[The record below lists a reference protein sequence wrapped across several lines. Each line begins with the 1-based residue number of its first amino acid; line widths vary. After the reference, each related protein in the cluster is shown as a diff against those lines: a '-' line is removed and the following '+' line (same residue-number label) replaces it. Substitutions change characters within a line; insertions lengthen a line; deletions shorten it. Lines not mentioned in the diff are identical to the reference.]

1 MPLMSSPDEN
11 ESPSLAQRSSG
22 AIGRRDLL
30 KAAAALGA
38 GAAVPS
44 WLASPD
50 AARAAATVRYG
61 PRHRILQPG
70 MGPRPGTYIRATLE
84 TIRWGRL
91 PNRLSEPIATVR
103 SGAVVTFD
111 TVSHEGILEDQ
122 GRNPVAY
129 FASKGVPARDVLLD
143 AQAIAD
149 SDLAHDFAKDG
160 PHIVVGP
167 VAVAGAE
174 RGDVLR
180 VDVLRL
186 LPRVPYAVI
195 SNRHGTGALP
205 GVYPEGPPPSPIAS
219 PQRPELY
226 HNVSIFTPL
235 RRRRGKEVLVL
246 PVNRRRRA
254 EFALK
259 PFLGTMGVALDTDKS
274 PNSVPPS
281 VAGGNLDIN
290 DLQVGSTLYLP
301 VMVPGAKFYVGDPH
315 FAQGDGEVALT
326 AAEGSLRATL
336 RLTLIKHGSDRIP
349 GRRPELT
356 GPFVETSTH
365 WIPVGLDKDLDEA
378 MRKAVREGI
387 EFLHGEFGMPRRLAL
402 AYLSAATNFAVG
414 EVVDEVK
421 QIHGHIVKEHFV
433 RAPGEHP
440 RR

>member
-1 MPLMSSPDEN
+1 MPRMSPDEN
-11 ESPSLAQRSSG
+11 ESPSIARRSSV

-38 GAAVPS
+38 SVAAPS
-44 WLASPD
+44 WPASPD
-50 AARAAATVRYG
+50 TAQAAATGRHG
-61 PRHRILQPG
+61 PRPRILQPG
-70 MGPRPGTYIRATLE
+70 TGPRPGTYIRATPE
-84 TIRWGRL
+84 TIRWGTL
-91 PNRLSEPIATVR
+91 PDRLSKPIATVR

-143 AQAIAD
+143 ARAIAD
-149 SDLAHDFAKDG
+149 SDLAHDFANDG

-167 VAVAGAE
+167 VAVTGAE

-205 GVYPEGPPPSPIAS
+205 GLYPQGPPPSPAAS
-219 PQRPELY
+219 PERPELY
-226 HNVSIFTPL
+226 HNVSVFTPL
-235 RRRRGKEVLVL
+235 RRRRGREVLVL
-246 PVNRRRRA
+246 PVDHRRRA
-254 EFALK
+254 EFPLK

-274 PNSVPPS
+274 TNSVPPS

-301 VMVPGAKFYVGDPH
+301 VMVPDAKFYVADPH

-336 RLTLIKHGSDRIP
+336 RLTLIKHGDHRIP
-349 GRRPELT
+349 GRRPKLT
-356 GPFVETSTH
+356 GPFVETATH
-365 WIPVGLDKDLDEA
+365 WIPVGLDKDLDQA
-378 MRKAVREGI
+378 MRNAVREGI
-387 EFLHGEFGMPRRLAL
+387 AFLHGEFGMPRHLAL

-421 QIHGHIVKEHFV
+421 QIHGHIVKDHFV
-433 RAPGEHP
+433 HAP
-440 RR
+440 RRRLRR